1 MISKKILLV
10 LVIVFLNIPLFAS
23 SDGFVYV
30 LNPDPYSQSIGA
42 SILSLSPSVF
52 GFFTNPA
59 SNYKNVSKEVQFSYY
74 SIYNN
79 NYGMNAGLLIPTE
92 KIGNFSIALSGADL
106 NEKETGFKNFLMAA
120 VNYVYPIVSDY
131 PVKTEKGSVGA
142 TLKFYNIAAYNN
154 GGLDR
159 TINLFSFDIGCIY
172 LLDFI
177 DNDLT
182 GALTIK
188 NLGNAFE
195 FDGYSLNQAQML
207 TASARYNLYDLYKV
221 AIVGDMV
228 KNFQI
233 TDLGYA
239 CGVEAKPVY
248 PLSLRVGWRDYR
260 DGINKGITAGFSLEF
275 DRVNVS
281 YSFSDILNSDNDQHI
296 FSLGMYF
303 GKIPDTGKAYE
314 HYLSY
319 YLNKANYDYK
329 KKNYISARKQYED
342 ILSVYPNESTAK
354 RYVKLLSED
363 LYQTDMDFSDKAEKF
378 LARADSA
385 LLKNNLVRAKKYY
398 EKALDL
404 SPKNKQAI
412 EGLNK
417 TNESI
422 REQEIYANRKKH
434 QKEISEYWMK
444 AMKYYDN
451 GEFVYA
457 KDELNKILEIDPE
470 NAGAIQ
476 YLEFIQKKVDKV
488 TAVQSHNLFKKGLT
502 EYENKNYEQA
512 LSYFNAA
519 YLSNTER
526 NDIKEYIAKCEEQ
539 INAAKQIALAETK
552 NTSKNESKILTN
564 KRLEAQ
570 MKKIYDSGV
579 EQYTLKDYKNAVKT
593 FTKLKAMSEENRYY
607 TYSEQIKSYLSKS
620 NKALSTLAYNEGKAL
635 EMRENL
641 IEAYEKYKEAI
652 AYDEAN
658 LAAKQAMD
666 TINSVTAQ
674 KYYDDGLK
682 AFASGDKDKSIELLK
697 KALEVEPNKIEAKRA
712 LERIQNQ

>member
-1 MISKKILLV
+1 MISKKVLLA
-10 LVIVFLNIPLFAS
+10 LVVTFLNVPLFAS
-23 SDGFVYV
+23 SDSFVYV

-59 SNYKNVSKEVQFSYY
+59 SNYKNISKEVQFSYY

-79 NYGMNAGLLIPTE
+79 NYGLNAGFLLPTE
-92 KIGNFSIALSGADL
+92 KIGNFSFVVSAADL
-106 NEKETGFKNFLMAA
+106 NDQETGYKNMLMAA
-120 VNYVYPIVSDY
+120 VNYVYPILGKY
-131 PVKTEKGSVGA
+131 PVVTEKGSVGA
-142 TLKFYNIAAYNN
+142 TLKFYNLSACNID
-154 GGLDR
+154 GSDKSVMV
-159 TINLFSFDIGCIY
+159 FSFDLGCIY
-172 LLDFI
+172 DLDFI

-182 GALTIK
+182 GAITIK

-195 FDGYSLNQAQML
+195 FDDFSLNQAQML
-207 TASARYNLYDLYKV
+207 TASARYNIYDLYKV
-221 AIVGDMV
+221 ALVGDMV

-248 PLSLRVGWRDYR
+248 PLSVRVGWRDYR
-260 DGINKGITAGFSLEF
+260 DGFNKGITAGFCLEF
-275 DRVNVS
+275 DRVNIA
-281 YSFSDILNSDNDQHI
+281 YSFSDIMHSDNDQHI
-296 FSLGMYF
+296 FSLGIYF
-303 GKIPDTGKAYE
+303 GKIPNTGKAYE
-314 HYLSY
+314 HYLGY

-329 KKNYISARKQYED
+329 KKNYVSARKQYED
-342 ILSVYPNESTAK
+342 ILAVYPNESTAK
-354 RYVKLLSED
+354 QYVKLLSED
-363 LYQTDMDFSDKAEKF
+363 LYQNDMDFSDKTEKY

-398 EKALDL
+398 EKALQL
-404 SPKNKQAI
+404 SPKNKHAI
-412 EGLNK
+412 DGLEK

-488 TAVQSHNLFKKGLT
+488 TAVQSHNLFKKGLV
-502 EYENKNYEQA
+502 EYEKKDYETA

-526 NDIKEYIAKCEEQ
+526 EDIKEYIAKCEEQ
-539 INAAKQIALAETK
+539 INAAKQIALAEAQNNPK
-552 NTSKNESKILTN
+552 QESKILTN

-593 FTKLKAMSEENRYY
+593 FTTLKAMSEKNRYY
-607 TYSEQIKSYLSKS
+607 TYSEQIKTYLSKS
-620 NKALSTLAYNEGKAL
+620 NKALSTLAYTEGKDL
-635 EMRENL
+635 EIQEKL
-641 IEAYEKYKEAI
+641 TEAYDKYKEAL
-652 AYDEAN
+652 AYDDAN

-666 TINSVTAQ
+666 AINSVTAQ
-674 KYYDDGLK
+674 KYYDEGLQ
-682 AFASGDKDKSIELLK
+682 AFAAGDKEKSIELLK
-697 KALEVEPNKIEAKRA
+697 KALEVEPTKLEAQRA